1 MKLIVSQILVINNYL
16 VFAIYKSTAS
26 IHVHVHVGPR
36 YFFKRQNQYSLI
48 AFLVLYASC
57 TFGSTSND
65 ISVSFVPLN
74 NV

>member
-1 MKLIVSQILVINNYL
+1 MKLIVSQMLVINNYL

-26 IHVHVHVGPR
+26 IHVHVGPR

>member
-1 MKLIVSQILVINNYL
+1 MKLIVSQMLVINNYP
-16 VFAIYKSTAS
+16 VFAIYKSIAS
-26 IHVHVHVGPR
+26 IHVPVGPR
-36 YFFKRQNQYSLI
+36 YFFKRQNQYSLM